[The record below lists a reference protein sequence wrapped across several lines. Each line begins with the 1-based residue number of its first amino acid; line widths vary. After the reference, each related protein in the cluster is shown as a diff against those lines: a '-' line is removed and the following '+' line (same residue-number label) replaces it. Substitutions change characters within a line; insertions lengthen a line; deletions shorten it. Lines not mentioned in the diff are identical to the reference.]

1 MPSASEIMTLQ
12 SIAERHGSGILDIV
26 LKQLNGIVH
35 QGVWRNSM
43 GELVYTKDVDID
55 SIYHTVLDIF
65 MGDYALFCM
74 ETSEDGA
81 DIALSN
87 DFDRQAIAAVAKIRQ
102 LLPIYRV
109 EHRERCQEIS
119 DFLKECRND
128 YWLETG
134 GDL

>member
-1 MPSASEIMTLQ
+1 
-12 SIAERHGSGILDIV
+12 
-26 LKQLNGIVH
+26 
-35 QGVWRNSM
+35 
-43 GELVYTKDVDID
+43 
-55 SIYHTVLDIF
+55 
-65 MGDYALFCM
+65 M

-102 LLPIYRV
+102 LLPVYRV

-119 DFLKECRND
+119 DFQKECLND

-134 GDL
+134 GDLY